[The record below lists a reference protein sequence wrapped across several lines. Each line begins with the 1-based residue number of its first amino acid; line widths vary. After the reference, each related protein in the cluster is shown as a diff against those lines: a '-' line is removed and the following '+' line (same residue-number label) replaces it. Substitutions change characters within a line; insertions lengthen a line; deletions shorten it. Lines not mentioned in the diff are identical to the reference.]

1 MPHIF
6 TEVSGIC
13 AKRRIE
19 TTLTPYSQI
28 VDWLLQCEANRSV
41 VEHELTDSLMRNMIT
56 SLAMTATLWAGA
68 VSGEQMT
75 GTVIELYT
83 SQGCSS
89 CPPADAMLA
98 DLAGRDDVIP
108 LALHVDYWDYIG
120 WKDDLANPAF
130 TQRQQAFAAAAG
142 SRTIYTPQ
150 MVIGGVDHVI
160 GSRPME
166 VMDQIQAHNTQP
178 DLVGLTLTRTGDT
191 LTVVA
196 ETVQD
201 TRGEAVVQ
209 LVRYMPEVVRDIKR
223 GENAGNTIAYANVVT
238 SWEMAGVWDTAT
250 PLALEAAVTGDEPI
264 VVIIQDGTDGPVL
277 GAAQLR

>member
-1 MPHIF
+1 
-6 TEVSGIC
+6 
-13 AKRRIE
+13 
-19 TTLTPYSQI
+19 
-28 VDWLLQCEANRSV
+28 
-41 VEHELTDSLMRNMIT
+41 MRNMIT
-56 SLAMTATLWAGA
+56 SLALTASLWAGV
-68 VSGEQMT
+68 VSGEQMN

-98 DLAGRDDVIP
+98 ELATRDDVIP

-120 WKDDLANPAF
+120 WKDDLADPAF
-130 TQRQQAFAAAAG
+130 TNRQQAFAAAAG

-166 VMDQIQAHNTQP
+166 VMDQLQAHNAQP
-178 DLVGLTLTRTGDT
+178 DVVTLTLTRSGDV
-191 LTVVA
+191 LAIVA
-196 ETVQD
+196 ETSRP

-209 LVRYMPEVVRDIKR
+209 LVRYTPEVTRHIKR
-223 GENAGNTIAYANVVT
+223 GENAGASITYANVVT
-238 SWEMAGVWDTAT
+238 SWERAGVWDTAS
-250 PLALEAAVTGDEPI
+250 PLALEAAVSGDEPI
-264 VVIIQDGTDGPVL
+264 VVIVQDGTDGPVL